1 MQSQSSTLSSI
12 ARFGRLVYPGHGE
25 VTNRGVLGSKPFDME
40 DLALRLKSAIR
51 IGHLT
56 DPADR
61 LLTYMDELD
70 ANRPD

>member
-1 MQSQSSTLSSI
+1 
-12 ARFGRLVYPGHGE
+12 
-25 VTNRGVLGSKPFDME
+25 VLGSKPFDME